1 MFDKEKT
8 RKKKALLTVAL
19 YQPKG
24 NGISAARLVAKLFRS
39 CIIEKA
45 AIMP

>member
-19 YQPKG
+19 NKPKG
-24 NGISAARLVAKLFRS
+24 NGISAR
-39 CIIEKA
+39 
-45 AIMP
+45 

>member
-19 YQPKG
+19 YQSEG
-24 NGISAARLVAKLFRS
+24 NGIGAEGWWLNFLDPV
-39 CIIEKA
+39 
-45 AIMP
+45 

>member
-19 YQPKG
+19 NKPKG
-24 NGISAARLVAKLFRS
+24 NGISAEGWWLNFLDPA
-39 CIIEKA
+39 
-45 AIMP
+45 